1 MKRSWLSLLLILTLS
16 LALSL
21 PLAGC
26 GEKTLLSPN
35 DPVELTFWHVYG
47 EQAGSPMDV
56 LVDEFNR
63 TVGKETGV
71 SVKVT
76 GMSSAAKI
84 GDFLLESQAG
94 GADVREMP
102 DLFTCHLD
110 NAVALGLE
118 NLVDWNDWFS
128 EEEQAEFVP
137 GFLADGTADGKLAVF
152 PISKSTHVLMLNGSG
167 FGRFSAA
174 TGVEYDDLM
183 TWEGFYEAAGTYHD
197 WSGGQTFC
205 ALDYPVVAVS
215 LNAMEHGATEADLY
229 VEETGWYNTDN
240 EALQD
245 SWMQFARALV
255 QGHVTMADLYS
266 NTQVMTG
273 EVLCG
278 IGSSAAILYYNDTVS
293 YLDGRQE
300 PMDLHVLPTP
310 MTEGAEPLTTQAGVG
325 LVAYKSTE
333 AKAEA
338 ASLFVHWLT
347 ESQRN
352 LDFVAETGYMPVR
365 DGAFAAMNDYEFPD
379 ESYEALYAALQ
390 QAHERYTPVSEPKY
404 AGYYDKVLVL
414 YDWLRQNQAS
424 LAERAEAGEDVET
437 LARETW
443 DFFRGIA

>member
-1 MKRSWLSLLLILTLS
+1 MKRKWLSLLLILTLV
-16 LALSL
+16 L

-26 GEKTLLSPN
+26 GEKTLLSPD

-63 TVGKETGV
+63 TVGQETGV

-76 GMSSAAKI
+76 GMGSATTI
-84 GDFLLESQAG
+84 GDFLLKSQAG

-110 NAVALGLE
+110 NAVDLGLE

-128 EEEQAEFVP
+128 QEEQAEFVS
-137 GFLADGTADGKLAVF
+137 GFLADGTADGKLVVF
-152 PISKSTHVLMLNGSG
+152 PLSKSTHVLMLNGSG
-167 FGRFSAA
+167 FERFSAA
-174 TGVEYDDLM
+174 TGVDDDDLT
-183 TWEGFYEAAGTYHD
+183 TWEGFYEAAGTYYD
-197 WSGGQTFC
+197 WSGGQAFC
-205 ALDYPVVAVS
+205 ALDYPIVAVT
-215 LNAMEHGATEADLY
+215 LNAMERGATEEDLY
-229 VEETGWYNTDN
+229 VEESGWYNTDN
-240 EALQD
+240 ETFRD

-293 YLDGRQE
+293 YPDGRQE
-300 PMDLHVLPTP
+300 PMNLHVLPTP

-325 LVAYKSTE
+325 LVAYKTTE
-333 AKAEA
+333 EKAEA
-338 ASLFVHWLT
+338 ASLFVRWLT

-365 DGAFAAMNDYEFPD
+365 NGAFEAMTDYEFRD

-390 QAHERYTPVSEPKY
+390 QAHETYTPVSEPNY

-424 LAERAEAGEDVET
+424 FTERAQAGEDVEA
-437 LARETW
+437 LAQETW
-443 DFFRGIA
+443 DFFQGIA